1 MSGTVAISRLALA
14 FDLLNGSDWNV
25 PGTPITL
32 FYDPLWT
39 LPFLRR
45 NEAAVAVVSPE
56 WTS

>member
-14 FDLLNGSDWNV
+14 FDWLDGLNWNV

-32 FYDPLWT
+32 LYDPLWT

-45 NEAAVAVVSPE
+45 NEAAVAVVSPA